1 MQNHPF
7 SLKSERGTAILMA
20 VMGMA
25 LMSMLGAA
33 VIPLAST
40 QESNRTNA
48 MASEQASALA
58 QAALEYAK
66 YQINNGLNP
75 AVVQYPLGTGS
86 FTVAAVPS
94 AGSVTTVGSVGN
106 AQKTYTLTTSFA
118 QNCVDLDVS
127 QATIGQIKN
136 GAPANLDTIF
146 GIKVTNGGCL
156 DFATASQWT
165 LIWTP
170 DVLEK
175 STHLDVI
182 DGAVT
187 TRVYNSVPGY
197 ASGTQIDATDYS
209 IASNVTNL
217 DLELKFSTDLTAD
230 KSYNLTMHFSDGSSV
245 TKSFIPSIL
254 LAP

>member
-1 MQNHPF
+1 
-7 SLKSERGTAILMA
+7 MA

-25 LMSMLGAA
+25 LMSMMGAA

-40 QESNRTNA
+40 QESSRTNA

-66 YQINNGLNP
+66 YQINQGLNP
-75 AVVQYPLGTGS
+75 TVLRYPLGTGY
-86 FTVAAVPS
+86 FTVAAVPA

-127 QATIGQIKN
+127 RAAIGQIKN
-136 GAPANLDTIF
+136 GVLADLDTIF
-146 GIKVTNGGCL
+146 GIRITNSGCL
-156 DFATASQWT
+156 DLATAEQWT
-165 LIWTP
+165 VVWTP

-175 STHLDVI
+175 STHLHVI
-182 DGAVT
+182 DGET
-187 TRVYNSVPGY
+187 STRLYNSIPGY
-197 ASGTQIDATDYS
+197 ASGTQIDAIDYS
-209 IASNVTNL
+209 ITSGQTEL
-217 DLELKFSTDLTAD
+217 GLELAFSTELTAD
-230 KSYNLTMHFSDGSSV
+230 KSYNLTVHFSDGSSV
-245 TKSFIPSIL
+245 TKSFIPMVL